1 MPIGL
6 VVVSWWRFGGVELA
20 RGLTCSGWIVEAP
33 RHVRTLG
40 VALFRLWTTAE
51 EDQGQCLRFVDTV
64 NASDAPDRQDMP
76 PTNHASASKPTSST
90 EWQLG
95 TLNGLVEVVVVVY
108 TDPPRVSSAQTTSTQ
123 RPARHADSG
132 RASVSWWRCG
142 GVELARGLT
151 RSGWTVEAP
160 RSRQERRGWRY
171 YGDIWTGAKAA
182 SRPMLAFR
190 ERDERVGC
198 VGCVGSSGHPSRVS
212 L

>member
-123 RPARHADSG
+123 RPARHATRVG
-132 RASVSWWRCG
+132 RLDVVAVRRCG
-142 GVELARGLT
+142 AGART
-151 RSGWTVEAP
+151 YVQRMDRRSP
-160 RSRQERRGWRY
+160 PSRQNAG
-171 YGDIWTGAKAA
+171 GGAISTMDRCKGGVTAYA
-182 SRPMLAFR
+182 
-190 ERDERVGC
+190 C
-198 VGCVGSSGHPSRVS
+198 VS
-212 L
+212 